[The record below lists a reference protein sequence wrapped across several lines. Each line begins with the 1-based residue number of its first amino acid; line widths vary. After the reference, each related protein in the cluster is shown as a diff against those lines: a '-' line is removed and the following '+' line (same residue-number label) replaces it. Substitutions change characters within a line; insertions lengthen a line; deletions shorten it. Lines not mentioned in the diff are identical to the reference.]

1 MLWFARSVPGPLGA
15 DDRNNGMTVFPLKT
29 KLTFPGLR
37 KLLLPLRPRIPQQ
50 EQEDQRSDYPG
61 REPGGVVIKYV
72 VMAATVFLAAYLVW
86 GLRSLIVPIFV
97 GGLLAYICR
106 PLVARLER
114 YRIPRGLA
122 IGLLLLMFAFVALA
136 TVNSLRAVMPSET
149 AVLDLRVRAL
159 YALNHRYRTLM
170 GLDPSWTRGNR
181 LYQLAH
187 RDLDPLVDRVSEL
200 LALTPDERAQFVAS
214 REWATDG
221 ASARSNRL
229 LDDERANTQ
238 TLKMRA
244 RRTGRVEPAPI
255 PFGEPAAVPNRL
267 FEPALAVLAD
277 VDEAVGDY
285 VRGMFLE
292 CCALGLTVMVFFT
305 VVGVPLRW
313 AIAIG
318 TFVGATN
325 VVPYMGFAAALLSGL
340 GYALLAEDVHPLL
353 TLVTAETFAM
363 WVVVAVVLA
372 ELLKNVVYEPII
384 LGRAVK
390 LHPLIIVIG
399 VVGGAILFG
408 PAGMLLAVPTITVA
422 KVLVASSARHL
433 TAYGLI

>member
-1 MLWFARSVPGPLGA
+1 
-15 DDRNNGMTVFPLKT
+15 MTSAASSK
-29 KLTFPGLR
+29 
-37 KLLLPLRPRIPQQ
+37 
-50 EQEDQRSDYPG
+50 
-61 REPGGVVIKYV
+61 PGGVVIKYV

-122 IGLLLLMFAFVALA
+122 IGLLLLIFAFVALA

-229 LDDERANTQ
+229 VDYERANTQ

-255 PFGEPAAVPNRL
+255 PFGEPASSSAPTSVVKSGPAALANILATWIIAPLIFLFLLSDTGNIKRGLLRAVPNRL

>member
-1 MLWFARSVPGPLGA
+1 MTGA
-15 DDRNNGMTVFPLKT
+15 ASSKPA
-29 KLTFPGLR
+29 
-37 KLLLPLRPRIPQQ
+37 
-50 EQEDQRSDYPG
+50 
-61 REPGGVVIKYV
+61 GVVIKYV
-72 VMAATVFLAAYLVW
+72 VTAATVFLAAYLVW
-86 GLRSLIVPIFV
+86 GLRSLIVPASV

-122 IGLLLLMFAFVALA
+122 VGLLLLMFAFVALA
-136 TVNSLRAVMPSET
+136 SFNSLRAVMPSET
-149 AVLDLRVRAL
+149 GVLDLRVRAL
-159 YALNHRYRTLM
+159 YALNHRYQTLM

-214 REWATDG
+214 REWATDE

-229 LDDERANTQ
+229 LDYERANTQ

-244 RRTGRVEPAPI
+244 RRTGQSEPAPRA
-255 PFGEPAAVPNRL
+255 FGEPSPSSAPTSGVKGGLAALGSILSTWIIAPLIFLFLLWDTGNIKRGLLRAVPNRF

-292 CCALGLTVMVFFT
+292 CCALGLTVIVFFT
-305 VVGVPLRW
+305 IVGVSLRW

-318 TFVGATN
+318 IFVGATN
-325 VVPYMGFAAALLSGL
+325 VIPYMGFAAALLSGL

-353 TLVTAETFAM
+353 PLVTTETLAI

-372 ELLKNVVYEPII
+372 EMLKNVVYEPIV
-384 LGRAVK
+384 LGRAIK
-390 LHPLIIVIG
+390 LHPLVVVIG

-408 PAGMLLAVPTITVA
+408 PAGMLLAIPTITVA
-422 KVLVASSARHL
+422 NVLVASSARHL